1 MCANDNVWPNNTT
14 VAHHTTAHLIG
25 SLRVIMSSSVSPCV
39 KMICICIVLLSL
51 SCPPPQIFVGNAF
64 GALSPIS
71 ASANGKCQ
79 TLEMSE
85 SDGGINCSAIYALC
99 TE

>member
-1 MCANDNVWPNNTT
+1 MN
-14 VAHHTTAHLIG
+14 TTAHLID
-25 SLRVIMSSSVSPCV
+25 SLRVNVGSSASPWV

-79 TLEMSE
+79 TLEKLESDGEISCQSLFCNICIVHRVSE
-85 SDGGINCSAIYALC
+85 SDV
-99 TE
+99 